1 MIKFSRYILVFT
13 AIIVASIALPSLYWT
28 IFEKVPKSPQVYY
41 SCMLDDFVIVEGTS
55 RTDTKG
61 QSYDNDEYER
71 ILPFMFFRQL
81 ISDGEMPDTIKGVA
95 LEPSAIG
102 RASSFFR
109 YTPKKLHAP
118 QPSLYPMLESKSGK
132 INLSMPD
139 DYFRINKRM
148 EFIDAKSNKIN
159 EEKSSLFTA
168 ALSEKGFVF
177 PARIIAGIPTNR
189 KSCDEGYF
197 ITDAQGTL
205 FQVKMVKGNPAVVAI
220 EMPEKLDIA
229 YIEAVDV
236 KSKEFYCYVFT
247 RNQGIYVVIEEAYDL
262 QRLPVDGF
270 DPETMAFKMNSD
282 IFNKCITISGEN
294 WFKSVAVNDMYETVG
309 TYEKRWEG
317 LFERTEGKAFASL
330 FPFEIKTK
338 DTNSSY
344 VNLFVSMSPGFRWV
358 IANIVCL
365 LILIFVIRKRGCNIK
380 SNATDLLIVALTGV
394 FGLISVLIFP
404 NKFGRGNF

>member
-1 MIKFSRYILVFT
+1 MIKFSRYILVLT
-13 AIIVASIALPSLYWT
+13 GIIVASIALPSLYWT

-41 SCMLDDFVIVEGTS
+41 SCMLDDFVIVDGAN

-61 QSYDNDEYER
+61 KNYDNDEYER

-132 INLSMPD
+132 VNLTMPD
-139 DYFRINKRM
+139 DYFRIGRRM

-159 EEKSSLFTA
+159 EEKSTLFTA

-177 PARIIAGIPTNR
+177 PAQIIAGIPTNR

-197 ITDAQGTL
+197 ITDAQGKL

-236 KSKEFYCYVFT
+236 RSKEFYCYVFT
-247 RNQGIYVVIEEAYDL
+247 RNQGVYVVIEEAYDL

-270 DPETMAFKMNSD
+270 DPETMTFKMNSD

-309 TYEKRWEG
+309 AYNEKWEG

-330 FPFEIKTK
+330 FPFEIRTK

-344 VNLFVSMSPGFRWV
+344 VNFFVSMSPGFRWV
-358 IANIVCL
+358 IANIICL
-365 LILIFVIRKRGCNIK
+365 LTLIFVLRKRRCNIK

-394 FGLISVLIFP
+394 FGLIAVLVFP
-404 NKFGRGNF
+404 NKFGKR